1 MKEKMKFD
9 AADIPGVAAFHA
21 TTGLGMR
28 EDDSAFTAGQLN
40 YVRTQVYEAKLP
52 RLTGLQLGFIDLGGR
67 R

>member
-28 EDDSAFTAGQLN
+28 EDDSAFTASQLN
-40 YVRTQVYEAKLP
+40 FVRAKV
-52 RLTGLQLGFIDLGGR
+52 
-67 R
+67 